1 MIKTTFQEMQNLTLL
16 SLNISIVVL
25 LCGHVQIVMVSHHQK
40 LDKAGRVFLPS
51 SPSHKISETIFR
63 NDHEP
68 QVHEFSRLGT
78 HSMNKC
84 VSN

>member
-1 MIKTTFQEMQNLTLL
+1 MQNLTLL

-40 LDKAGRVFLPS
+40 LDKAGRCTVFLPS
-51 SPSHKISETIFR
+51 SPSHKIPETIFR

-68 QVHEFSRLGT
+68 QVHEISRLGT